1 LDSSTSLL
9 DEHIP
14 DMAKFVVPTTEV
26 EEDGEEGDGEAGE
39 NADGGDE
46 STPVVEVEAE

>member
-1 LDSSTSLL
+1 
-9 DEHIP
+9 
-14 DMAKFVVPTTEV
+14 MAKFVVPTTEV

-46 STPVVEVEAE
+46 STPVVEEEAE